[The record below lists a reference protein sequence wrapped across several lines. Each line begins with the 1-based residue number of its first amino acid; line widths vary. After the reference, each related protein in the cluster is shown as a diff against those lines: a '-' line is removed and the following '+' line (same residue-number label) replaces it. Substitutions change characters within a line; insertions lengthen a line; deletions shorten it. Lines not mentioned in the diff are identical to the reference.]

1 MSGWG
6 FFDLVAVKP
15 DGNHRPEIHLIDVKS
30 FNAEF
35 RSYNPLTK
43 NQAWSGVRVLLVADD
58 GHCEF
63 VERGKERVRDKK
75 TKSDV

>member
-58 GHCEF
+58 GPVSYTHLTLPTIYS
-63 VERGKERVRDKK
+63 V
-75 TKSDV
+75 